1 MWLLFDVLEYSARGL
16 LYIYLCKGALVWKEK
31 YERQGKYIFFLLFL
45 AWEMWLGNS
54 KWLQNLLYGENMEIQ
69 RSSTGIVKLF
79 LSFIIYFILSDIF
92 YEGSRLVKAYLL
104 LLYETVLE
112 ITRFG
117 VHVFWSLGINAY
129 LEWQVQRIIH
139 ETKPLDSYELRLKLL
154 EYVWNFSLI
163 LLYCGIAF
171 LIIRIIRKY
180 RRKIQIQNISRQGI
194 LFLMLSPAVG
204 MGFDLILRCLFFT
217 RTGAEVD
224 FLYDRHRGMYAIVPL
239 MTLLCLLSIIYSI
252 KIYEEL
258 MQVQEEKNR
267 LYFYKQQL
275 SDMTGHVQEMERLYD
290 GIRGM
295 QHDMNNYIADMEQL
309 LRAGIRGNNPDVSF
323 EAEAHSYLEHMKNA
337 VDTLT
342 IKYHTGNAVTD
353 VIINRKGQ
361 MCDKEGIGFISDFFF
376 PEGLGI
382 EAFDLGILLN
392 NALDNAVE
400 GCNRCLTKEHAV
412 IKVRSYRKGKMFFLK
427 IENNCNPESILYTEE
442 KTLLTAKEDEWMH
455 GIGQRNMKS
464 VVEKYFG
471 TMYHEVIDDIF
482 ILTVMLQ
489 GNISNS

>member
-1 MWLLFDVLEYSARGL
+1 MMWLLFDVLEYSARGL
-16 LYIYLCKGALVWKEK
+16 LYIYLCKDALVWKVK

-79 LSFIIYFILSDIF
+79 LAFLIYFILTDIF
-92 YEGSRLVKAYLL
+92 YEGNRLIKAYLL

-112 ITRFG
+112 VTRFG

-139 ETKPLDSYELRLKLL
+139 ETIPLDRYEIRLKLL
-154 EYVWNFSLI
+154 EYVWNLSLV

-171 LIIRIIRKY
+171 LILRIIRKY
-180 RRKIQIQNISRQGI
+180 SRKIQIQNINRQGI

-239 MTLLCLLSIIYSI
+239 MTFLCLLSIIYSI

-258 MQVQEEKNR
+258 MQAQEEKNS

-309 LRAGIRGNNPDVSF
+309 LRAGISHPDVSI
-323 EAEAHSYLEHMKNA
+323 EAEAQNYLEHMKNA
-337 VDTLT
+337 VDALT
-342 IKYHTGNAVTD
+342 IKYHTGNPVTD

-361 MCDKEGIGFISDFFF
+361 LCEKEGIDFVSDFFF
-376 PEGLGI
+376 PEELGI

-392 NALDNAVE
+392 NALDNAME
-400 GCNRCLTKEHAV
+400 GCKRRQTKEDAAV
-412 IKVRSYRKGKMFFLK
+412 KIHSSRKGRMFFLK
-427 IENNCNPESILYTEE
+427 VENDCNPESILYTEE
-442 KTLLTAKEDEWMH
+442 QTLLTAKEDEWLH
-455 GIGQRNMKS
+455 GIGQKNMKS

-471 TMYHEVIDDIF
+471 TMYHEVLDDVF